1 MTQNRRAPHSPFA
14 AGHLCR
20 DSAVLQRV
28 TKWSKF
34 KMNCV
39 DGRLES
45 KCVGCVYEVLRQTR
59 GLSDALIIVDHVE
72 FHVHK
77 IIMCNCSPYFRALFL
92 RWSSPE
98 QKVYAIQ
105 GLTAQLM
112 QLFIDFAYTGCVLV
126 TEDNVK
132 DLLIASDKF
141 NVIGI
146 VEICC
151 TFLTE
156 QLCPEN
162 CISIW
167 QFTRSCHTPQ
177 LQSNAYQ
184 FILYHFE
191 EVTTTIELQQL
202 SMQDFSDMLDRDD
215 LIVKKE
221 NIVYEAILHWIA
233 HEPWERGKN
242 MPILLAK
249 VRLALTSQEYITINV
264 LTNQLVQNSREC
276 LEMVNFASRVIN
288 HMAATSVS
296 AYYNLVARP
305 RLPSAILLAIGGWS
319 GPSATECI
327 EGYDVHANCWDY
339 LFDNMDQPRAYCGAT
354 FLNDAIYCL
363 GGFDGTEHYN
373 TVSRFDLKTRTWQ
386 EVAPMHSRR
395 CYVSVT
401 VLNGCIFAI
410 GGYDG
415 HVRLKTAEYYTPETN
430 QWTLITSMHEQRSD
444 ASCTTL
450 NDKIY
455 ICGGFNGNEPLQT
468 AEYYSPETN
477 EWTMMAPMSSRRSG
491 IGVIGFADHVY
502 AVGGYDGEVRLTS
515 AEAYNPQ
522 TNNWI
527 VLPNMQCPRSNFGI
541 EVVED
546 CLIVAGGYNGVS
558 TTSHVEY
565 YDLTTGLWSPASDM
579 QISRSGLTCCVMTGL
594 CNMTQ
599 CAIIRNELPLL
610 FLEDDMTGMDEDV

>member
-1 MTQNRRAPHSPFA
+1 
-14 AGHLCR
+14 
-20 DSAVLQRV
+20 
-28 TKWSKF
+28 
-34 KMNCV
+34 MNCV
-39 DGRLES
+39 DGRLEG
-45 KCVGCVYEVLRQTR
+45 KFAECVYEELRQTR
-59 GLSDALIIVDHVE
+59 GLSDAIINVDHVE
-72 FHVHK
+72 FHIHK
-77 IIMCNCSPYFRALFL
+77 IIMCNSSPYFGALFL
-92 RWSSPE
+92 RWSTPD

-105 GLTAQLM
+105 GLSAHLM
-112 QLFIDFAYTGCVLV
+112 QLFIDFAYTGSVFV

-132 DLLIASDKF
+132 DLLIAADKF
-141 NVIGI
+141 NVSGI

-151 TFLTE
+151 RFLTE

-162 CISIW
+162 CIGIW
-167 QFTRSCHTPQ
+167 QFTMNCHTPQ
-177 LQSNAYQ
+177 LQQNAYQ
-184 FILYHFE
+184 YILYHFE
-191 EVTTTIELQQL
+191 EVATSDELRQL
-202 SMQDFSDMLDRDD
+202 SMQDFGEMLDRDD

-233 HEPWERGKN
+233 QEPWERGKN
-242 MPILLAK
+242 MPTLLSK
-249 VRLALTSQEYITINV
+249 IRLALTSQEYITINV

-276 LEMVNFASRVIN
+276 LEMVTFASRVIN
-288 HMAATSVS
+288 HMAANSVS
-296 AYYNLVARP
+296 AYCNLVARP

-327 EGYDVHANCWDY
+327 EAYDVHANCWDY
-339 LFDNMDQPRAYCGAT
+339 LFENMDQPRAYCGAT

-373 TVSRFDLKTRTWQ
+373 TVSRFDLRTRTWQ

-401 VLNGCIFAI
+401 VLNGCIFAL

-415 HVRLKTAEYYTPETN
+415 HVRLKTAEYYRPETN
-430 QWTLITSMHEQRSD
+430 QWTLVNSMHEQRSD

-468 AEYYSPETN
+468 AEYYSPDTN
-477 EWTMMAPMSSRRSG
+477 EWTVMAPMSSRRSG
-491 IGVIGFADHVY
+491 VGVIGFADHIY
-502 AVGGYDGEVRLTS
+502 AVGGYDGEVRLTT
-515 AEAYNPQ
+515 AEAYNPR

-527 VLPNMQCPRSNFGI
+527 ELPPMQCPRSNFGI

-579 QISRSGLTCCVMTGL
+579 RISRSGLTCCVMTGL

-599 CAIIRNELPLL
+599 CAIVRNDLPFL
-610 FLEDDMTGMDEDV
+610 FLEDDMTGIDDDV

>member
-1 MTQNRRAPHSPFA
+1 
-14 AGHLCR
+14 
-20 DSAVLQRV
+20 
-28 TKWSKF
+28 
-34 KMNCV
+34 MNCV
-39 DGRLES
+39 DGRLTS
-45 KCVGCVYEVLRQTR
+45 KCVECVYEELRQTR

-77 IIMCNCSPYFRALFL
+77 IIMCNCSPYFGALFL
-92 RWSSPE
+92 RWSTPD

-105 GLTAQLM
+105 GLPAHLM
-112 QLFIDFAYTGCVLV
+112 QLFIDFAYTGYVLV

-132 DLLIASDKF
+132 DLLIAADKF

-151 TFLTE
+151 AFLTE

-162 CISIW
+162 CIGIW
-167 QFTRSCHTPQ
+167 QFTRNCHTPQ
-177 LQSNAYQ
+177 LQSNAYNY
-184 FILYHFE
+184 ILYHFE
-191 EVTTTIELQQL
+191 EVSTSDELRQL
-202 SMQDFSDMLDRDD
+202 SMQDLSDMLDRDD

-233 HEPWERGKN
+233 QEPWERGRN
-242 MPILLAK
+242 MPVLLAK

-276 LEMVNFASRVIN
+276 QEMVSFASRVIS
-288 HMAATSVS
+288 HMARNSVS
-296 AYYNLVARP
+296 AYCNLVARP

-319 GPSATECI
+319 GPSATEYI
-327 EGYDVHANCWDY
+327 EVYDVHANCWDY

-373 TVSRFDLKTRTWQ
+373 TVSRFDLRTRTWQ

-401 VLNGCIFAI
+401 VLNGCIFAL

-415 HVRLKTAEYYTPETN
+415 HVRLRTAEYYTPETN

-477 EWTMMAPMSSRRSG
+477 EWTVMAPMSSRRSG
-491 IGVIGFADHVY
+491 VGVIGFADHVY

-527 VLPNMQCPRSNFGI
+527 VLPPMQCPRSNFGI

-579 QISRSGLTCCVMTGL
+579 RISRSGLTCCVMTGL
-594 CNMTQ
+594 YNMTQ
-599 CAIIRNELPLL
+599 CAIIRNDLPLL
-610 FLEDDMTGMDEDV
+610 FLEDDMAEMDDDI